1 MTASSQRILS
11 YIYFIIAIIALI
23 SITKRVIGPLDYDI
37 VIINGEVFDGS
48 GSESKIQDIGIIG
61 DEIIRIGNIESN
73 NALKI
78 IDASGLV
85 VSPGFIDTHAHL
97 DPMDNFINLSDGE
110 SHVRQGVTTSFGGPD
125 GRGVPLK
132 YGFKEFLDS
141 IEKVG
146 VGMNV
151 GFLTGHNK
159 IRRVVMNLENRDP
172 TEDELNEMRM
182 LASKAMEEG
191 AFGISTGLKVST
203 WKFF

>member
-1 MTASSQRILS
+1 MHN
-11 YIYFIIAIIALI
+11 
-23 SITKRVIGPLDYDI
+23 
-37 VIINGEVFDGS
+37 IINIA
-48 GSESKIQDIGIIG
+48 K
-61 DEIIRIGNIESN
+61 N
-73 NALKI
+73 NSLKI

-159 IRRVVMNLENRDP
+159 IVLCIFWLIEFYSLLLLWWLE
-172 TEDELNEMRM
+172 
-182 LASKAMEEG
+182 
-191 AFGISTGLKVST
+191 
-203 WKFF
+203 

>member
-1 MTASSQRILS
+1 MFKIFYYLLIAFFLVSCESDS
-11 YIYFIIAIIALI
+11 YDLVIQNGIIY
-23 SITKRVIGPLDYDI
+23 
-37 VIINGEVFDGS
+37 DGS
-48 GSESKIQDIGIIG
+48 GSESESADIGIIG
-61 DEIIRIGNIESN
+61 NQIVKVGKINSKN
-73 NALKI
+73 SLKI

-97 DPMDNFINLSDGE
+97 DPMSNFIKLSNGE

-159 IRRVVMNLENRDP
+159 IRRVVMNLDNREP
-172 TEDELNEMRM
+172 TEEELERM
-182 LASKAMEEG
+182 KNLASKAMDEG
-191 AFGISTGLKVST
+191 AFGI
-203 WKFF
+203 